1 MLGVGMVESP
11 LVYLLVIAW
20 VVASGTAVVI
30 GMFALT
36 LMLSLIILNLV
47 IDLRLSSPAA
57 MSSPSDAGALIIA
70 PEARG
75 QGYARSPERVAKLP
89 DSPAFFEPQAPEV
102 RRDTARAERATA
114 ELPTLDHERGGDSL
128 QQRDGLDDALTILH
142 RSPGELFPANRV
154 TMRCSRCGHYVSRGE
169 GYRHVNVGDKKT
181 FCEACHEAM
190 GLPVRSL

>member
-1 MLGVGMVESP
+1 MNLLLTCGVVVTGI
-11 LVYLLVIAW
+11 VIYM
-20 VVASGTAVVI
+20 ST
-30 GMFALT
+30 
-36 LMLSLIILNLV
+36 MLSLIYMFRLIILNLV

-57 MSSPSDAGALIIA
+57 RSSPSDAGALIIA

>member
-1 MLGVGMVESP
+1 
-11 LVYLLVIAW
+11 
-20 VVASGTAVVI
+20 
-30 GMFALT
+30 
-36 LMLSLIILNLV
+36 LV

-75 QGYARSPERVAKLP
+75 QGYARSAERVAEVVRACV
-89 DSPAFFEPQAPEV
+89 SEPGVPRGAPEV
-102 RRDTARAERATA
+102 RGGHWAPGDCRRTTA
-114 ELPTLDHERGGDSL
+114 ELPTLDHERGDDSL